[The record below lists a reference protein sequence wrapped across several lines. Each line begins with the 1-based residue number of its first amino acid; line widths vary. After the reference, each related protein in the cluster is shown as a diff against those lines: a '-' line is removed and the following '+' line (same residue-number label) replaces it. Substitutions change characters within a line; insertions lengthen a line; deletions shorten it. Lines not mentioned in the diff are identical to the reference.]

1 MTIRKRNNFWEYR
14 FEIAKVDGKRKRI
27 SKSGFKTKKE
37 CESAALKAQNY
48 YKNGGLL
55 TDYAE
60 ISFSDLLDLWLEVMK
75 PTWKQS
81 TYDLY
86 SKIIELKIKKSLGT
100 YKVKSL
106 SPVAIQ
112 KYINEIYSELSPN
125 YAKLIK
131 IVLCS
136 AMKYAT
142 TPLGIIPSSP
152 CEYIKIPKH
161 EQITQTKTLEE
172 DIFSICD
179 NVSEPFRTALLVSY
193 FTGMRIG
200 EVFALNWNDIDLK
213 GKTINVDKTLS
224 YSGNSWR
231 ISTPKT
237 KTSIRVIPIG
247 DSLCRIL
254 SNHKAYQLKN
264 KVYYGK
270 FYVKNYLK
278 DSCLNHESGEETD
291 FVFTTKW
298 GEFAKPS
305 EMQRICRKFG
315 FKFHQL
321 RHTHA
326 TKLIESGISPKIV
339 QERLGH
345 SNITTTLQTY
355 THPTKEMQLEAV
367 RVFEMGTKR
376 TQIQ

>member
-179 NVSEPFRTALLVSY
+179 KVNEPFRTALLVSY

-254 SNHKAYQLKN
+254 SNYKAYQLKN